1 MAGMRSFAFNGSGSG
16 GGSFFGT
23 QTLDNGGQ
31 TLLGFVNVAPL
42 LSVLSSLPDNVNVQW
57 LNLSCDRFRV
67 SDFNGKVFS
76 QNKLFY
82 IFNLSPTQT
91 SANAAGGGWSTVT
104 VFRNDDLFEV
114 FALIWTEA
122 FAYQFV
128 AAFTPFQ
135 LQADGS
141 ITAAASTP
149 TKFDLFVSGTYPAP
163 PPRSMNSSDAVTAL
177 RVGFVCA
184 AQLFATSSPQQR
196 SSTLQSY
203 VLAGGL

>member
-1 MAGMRSFAFNGSGSG
+1 MTGMRSFAFNGSGSG

-31 TLLGFVNVAPL
+31 TLLGFGKVAPL
-42 LSVLSSLPDNVNVQW
+42 LAVLSSLPDNVNVQW
-57 LNLSCDRFRV
+57 VNLSCDRFRV

-128 AAFTPFQ
+128 AALTPFQ

-141 ITAAASTP
+141 ITAADTP
-149 TKFDLFVSGTYPAP
+149 TKLDLYVSGTYPAP
-163 PPRSMNSSDAVTAL
+163 PPRSMGSSDAMAAL

-184 AQLFATSSPQQR
+184 AQLFAASSPQQR
-196 SSTLQSY
+196 SSALQSY
-203 VLAGGL
+203 ILAGGL

>member
-1 MAGMRSFAFNGSGSG
+1 MAGMRSFPFNGSGSG
-16 GGSFFGT
+16 GGLFFGT
-23 QTLDNGGQ
+23 QTLDNGSQ
-31 TLLGFVNVAPL
+31 SLLGFVNVAPL
-42 LSVLSSLPDNVNVQW
+42 ITVLSSLPDNVNVQW
-57 LNLSCDRFRV
+57 INLSCDKFRV

-82 IFNLSPTQT
+82 IFNLSPTQV

-128 AAFTPFQ
+128 AALTPFQ

-141 ITAAASTP
+141 IVAASVP
-149 TKFDLFVSGTYPAP
+149 TTLDMYISGTYPAP
-163 PPRSMNSSDAVTAL
+163 PPRTMGFSDAVAAL
-177 RVGFVCA
+177 RAGFVCA
-184 AQLFATSSPQQR
+184 AKLFATSSPQQR
-196 SSTLQSY
+196 STTLQSY

>member
-1 MAGMRSFAFNGSGSG
+1 MAGMRSFPFNGSGSG

-31 TLLGFVNVAPL
+31 PLLGFVNVAPL
-42 LSVLSSLPDNVNVQW
+42 LAVLSSLPDNVDVQW
-57 LNLSCDRFRV
+57 VNLSCDRFRV

-82 IFNLSPTQT
+82 IFNLAPTQT

-104 VFRNDDLFEV
+104 VFRNDALFEV

-128 AAFTPFQ
+128 AALTPFQ

-141 ITAAASTP
+141 ITTADSP
-149 TKFDLFVSGTYPAP
+149 TTLDLCVSGTYPAP
-163 PPRSMNSSDAVTAL
+163 APRTLGFSNAVAAL
-177 RVGFVCA
+177 RAGFVCS
-184 AQLFATSSPQQR
+184 AQLFATGSPQQR

-203 VLAGGL
+203 VLAGGR

>member
-1 MAGMRSFAFNGSGSG
+1 MTGMRSFAFNGSGSG

-31 TLLGFVNVAPL
+31 TLLGFGNVAPL
-42 LSVLSSLPDNVNVQW
+42 LAVLSSLPDNVNVQW
-57 LNLSCDRFRV
+57 VNLSCDRFRV

-128 AAFTPFQ
+128 AALTPFQ

-141 ITAAASTP
+141 ITAASTP

-163 PPRSMNSSDAVTAL
+163 PPRSMGCSDAIAAL
-177 RVGFVCA
+177 RAGFVCA
-184 AQLFATSSPQQR
+184 AQLFAASSPQQR

-203 VLAGGL
+203 ILAGGL